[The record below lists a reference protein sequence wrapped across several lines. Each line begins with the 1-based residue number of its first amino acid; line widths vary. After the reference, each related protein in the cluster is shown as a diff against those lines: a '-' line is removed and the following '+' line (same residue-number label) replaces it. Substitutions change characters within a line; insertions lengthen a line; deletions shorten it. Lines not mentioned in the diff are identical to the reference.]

1 MSTRGIPYPPDFQI
15 DYDADRHEA
24 RRRWALKT
32 LAIGDVLAQ
41 VDDLI
46 AQEADPTQH
55 PCHDLVAFVLG
66 RKLAVDGGELY
77 DRWKRLWSAKTL
89 CASHAPR
96 RRRFGLPPLH
106 LELDAK

>member
-46 AQEADPTQH
+46 AQEAD
-55 PCHDLVAFVLG
+55 
-66 RKLAVDGGELY
+66 
-77 DRWKRLWSAKTL
+77 LWSAKTL